1 MQTEQR
7 FRELL
12 DKYLSGTCSPQEKA
26 IIEEWFGKGGNTGK
40 TDLKLDQEQR
50 AGLLDR
56 IHGVQ
61 DGQAFLENKT
71 GKSKLRIMLTGW
83 RVAAVWSAILISAG
97 IVTWK
102 SGILKPLLTSNE
114 LQIAYRLIQTGKGEV
129 KHFLL
134 PDGSEI
140 TLNANSR
147 LEYHPDF
154 PQHRQIRLHGEALF
168 SVAHDKA
175 HPFSISTSDSLA
187 TTVLGTRFN
196 IQSYDKSQETRI
208 TVVSGIVAVNRG
220 RQSLDTLT
228 RSQAIRYQR
237 TARSFTISHDVNTE
251 SATGWIKGEWDYE
264 NLRFNDLAIL
274 LQNHFGIILSSR
286 LNTDLLQTGV
296 SVNFNRKQSAKD
308 ILGVF
313 CSFAGCSFR
322 ETSPN
327 SIELH

>member
-12 DKYLSGTCSPQEKA
+12 DKYLAGACSPQEKE
-26 IIEEWFGKGGNTGK
+26 ILEKWFEKGGNFHR
-40 TDLKLDQEQR
+40 TDLELSEDNRLQ
-50 AGLLDR
+50 LLDR
-56 IHGVQ
+56 IHAEQ
-61 DGQAFLENKT
+61 DRQAFVNNK
-71 GKSKLRIMLTGW
+71 KKNSKLRIMLTGW
-83 RVAAVWSAILISAG
+83 RAAAVWSSIIISAG

-102 SGILKPLLTSNE
+102 SGILKPLFNSSGS
-114 LQIAYRLIQTGKGEV
+114 QVAYRLIQTGKGEV

-147 LEYHPDF
+147 LEYHPGF
-154 PQHRQIRLHGEALF
+154 REHRKIRLHGEALF
-168 SVAHDKA
+168 SVAHNKS
-175 HPFSISTSDSLA
+175 HPFSVSTSDSLA

-220 RQSLDTLT
+220 KQCLDTLT

-237 TARSFTISHDVNTE
+237 TAKSYTISHDVNTE
-251 SATGWIKGEWDYE
+251 TVTGWTKGEWDYE

-274 LQNHFGIILSSR
+274 LQNHFGITLSSK

-296 SVNFNRKQSAKD
+296 SVNFNRKQSAID

-322 ETSPN
+322 ETGPN